1 MKTLGLIGGTGWATT
16 VEYYTFLNQ
25 EINRRLGGHQFAR
38 CVIYS
43 LNFQDVIQRMDSDMS
58 VLPLLGDAAD
68 RLIAAGADGL
78 VLCANTMHQ
87 YADALQNQISVPILH
102 IAVQTADKIK
112 RAGVSRVGLIG
123 TRYTMEM
130 DFFKSKLSEKGLV
143 CVIPDAGDRSSLHT
157 VIMEELARGRFTEPG
172 KVQTL
177 KIIRRLE
184 KKGIQGLIL
193 GCTEFPIL
201 LKGIPF
207 SYPVF
212 DTLHIHAMAAVDFM
226 LNPEF

>member
-1 MKTLGLIGGTGWATT
+1 
-16 VEYYTFLNQ
+16 
-25 EINRRLGGHQFAR
+25 
-38 CVIYS
+38 VIYS
-43 LNFQDVIQRMDSDMS
+43 LNFHDVVQRMESDLS
-58 VLPLLGDAAD
+58 ILPLLEEAAD

-87 YADALQNQISVPILH
+87 YADALQKHIAVPILH
-102 IAVQTADKIK
+102 IAVETATEIK
-112 RAGVSRVGLIG
+112 KVRVSKVGLIG

-143 CVIPDAGDRSSLHT
+143 CVVPDVADRALLHT
-157 VIMEELARGRFTEPG
+157 VIMEELARGLFIEPG
-172 KVQTL
+172 KKQTL

-184 KKGIQGLIL
+184 RKGIQGLVL

-201 LKGIPF
+201 LKDVAF

-226 LNPEF
+226 LNSS

>member
-43 LNFQDVIQRMDSDMS
+43 LNFHDVVQLMDSDTS
-58 VLPLLGDAAD
+58 LLPMLEEASD

-78 VLCANTMHQ
+78 LLCANTMHQ
-87 YADALQNQISVPILH
+87 YADALQRRISIPVLH
-102 IAVQTADKIK
+102 IAVETANQIK
-112 RAGVSRVGLIG
+112 KARLSNVGLIG

-130 DFFKSKLSEKGLV
+130 DFFKSKLSEKQIGCDV
-143 CVIPDAGDRSSLHT
+143 PDADDRLSLHS
-157 VIMEELARGRFTEPG
+157 VIMDELARGLFTESG
-172 KVQTL
+172 KEQIV
-177 KIIRRLE
+177 KIIKRLE
-184 KKGIQGLIL
+184 RKGIQGLVL

-201 LKGIPF
+201 LKDVAF

-226 LNPEF
+226 LNSS

>member
-43 LNFQDVIQRMDSDMS
+43 LNFHDVVQLMDSDTS
-58 VLPLLGDAAD
+58 LLPMLEEASD

-78 VLCANTMHQ
+78 LLCANTMHQ
-87 YADALQNQISVPILH
+87 YADALQKHIAVPILH
-102 IAVQTADKIK
+102 IAVETSAEIK
-112 RAGVSRVGLIG
+112 KVGVSRVGLIG

-130 DFFKSKLSEKGLV
+130 DFFKSKLSERGLV
-143 CVIPDAGDRSSLHT
+143 CVVPDVADRSLLHT
-157 VIMEELARGRFTEPG
+157 VIMDELARGLFTESG
-172 KVQTL
+172 KEQIV
-177 KIIRRLE
+177 KIIKRLE
-184 KKGIQGLIL
+184 RKGIQGLVL

-201 LKGIPF
+201 LKDVAF

-226 LNPEF
+226 LNSS

>member
-43 LNFQDVIQRMDSDMS
+43 LNFHDVVQLMDSNMS
-58 VLPLLGDAAD
+58 VLPMLEDASN
-68 RLIAAGADGL
+68 RLIAAGAEGL
-78 VLCANTMHQ
+78 LLCANTMHQ
-87 YADALQNQISVPILH
+87 YAEALQKRISIPVLHVAVETANQIK
-102 IAVQTADKIK
+102 KI
-112 RAGVSRVGLIG
+112 RLSDVGLIG

-130 DFFKSKLSEKGLV
+130 DFFKSKLSEKGIG
-143 CVIPDAGDRSSLHT
+143 CVIPDEDDRLSLHT
-157 VIMEELARGRFTEPG
+157 VIMDELARGLFTETG
-172 KVQTL
+172 KEQTL

-184 KKGIQGLIL
+184 RKGIQGLIL
-193 GCTEFPIL
+193 GCTELPIL
-201 LKGIPF
+201 LKDVPF
-207 SYPVF
+207 AYPVF
-212 DTLHIHAMAAVDFM
+212 DTLHIHAAAAVEFM